1 MTTTN
6 TQATRVANTTTKTQ
20 ATRVA
25 DALKTGAELTAKQIS
40 ARYGVKNVRAV
51 ISRLRSEG
59 YSIFLNKRVSS
70 FNGETY
76 SKYRLGTPTRATV
89 AAGYQALNC
98 SG

>member
-1 MTTTN
+1 M
-6 TQATRVANTTTKTQ
+6 ATTKTQ
-20 ATRVA
+20 ATKVA
-25 DALKTGAELTAKQIS
+25 VALETGAELTAKQIS